1 VIAVFVNP
9 RSRSNRRDPGLA
21 ARLGRAV
28 DGTGRIIATRTLEE
42 LDQAARLL
50 AEVPPQ
56 VIAVH
61 GGDGTLH
68 LALTALLRAFGDRPL
83 PPLALLG
90 GGTMNVV
97 ASSLQIRAPAIP
109 FLQRLS
115 ATLRAGRAPVTIPR
129 RCLQVGDRFG
139 FVFGN
144 GVLANFLVEYYGG
157 EHGYGPARA
166 LYLMF
171 RLFCSAII
179 RGPFMRRVFRR
190 FRGRVVV
197 DGQALEFP
205 DLAAVGVGTV
215 REVGLG
221 FKLYHRADDDPDR
234 FGVLAIHS
242 GALALVSDLWAV
254 RAGRGI
260 APVRAFSAVATRV
273 EIDAEE
279 NGSPYTIDGDLYRT
293 SGPLHIGLGPQL
305 AIVDP
310 RKLDAPRLETPRSLA
325 PGASSS
331 ARRSAASRTQ
341 GSTVGERAAEMN
353 VTRYAQNCG
362 TGSAGLTWRI
372 RS

>member
-1 VIAVFVNP
+1 MIAVFVNP

-28 DGTGRIIATRTLEE
+28 DGAGRIIATRTLEE

-50 AEVPPQ
+50 AEAPPQ

-68 LALTALLRAFGDRPL
+68 VALTALLRAFGDRPL

-97 ASSLQIRAPAIP
+97 ASSLQIRARAIP
-109 FLQRLS
+109 FLRQLS

-197 DGQALEFP
+197 DGQGLEFP
-205 DLAAVGVGTV
+205 DLAAVGAGTV

-260 APVRAFSAVATRV
+260 APVRAFSAVAAHL

-293 SGPLHIGLGPQL
+293 SGPLHIGLGPRL

-310 RKLDAPRLETPRSLA
+310 RKLDAPRRLEAPRSGEQS
-325 PGASSS
+325 PGAPRGLVG
-331 ARRSAASRTQ
+331 RRLD
-341 GSTVGERAAEMN
+341 GSLDSGRAGGRAD
-353 VTRYAQNCG
+353 A
-362 TGSAGLTWRI
+362 
-372 RS
+372 